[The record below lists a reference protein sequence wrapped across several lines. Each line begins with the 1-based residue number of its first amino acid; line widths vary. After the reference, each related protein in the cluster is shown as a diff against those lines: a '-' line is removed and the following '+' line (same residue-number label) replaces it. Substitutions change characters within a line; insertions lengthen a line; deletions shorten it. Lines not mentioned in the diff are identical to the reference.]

1 MLKNILIE
9 QWLSEKEANI
19 YLACLE
25 LWEMPASSVAR
36 KLWENRVATYTI
48 LKSLC
53 ERWIAYEMKKN
64 NVKHYNV
71 IPPKNL
77 IELQEQKLNK
87 LKESLPEMVALIN
100 EYSSK
105 PKVYFYEWIEQL
117 KKLMLEIVTDGY
129 NMWDDPYLTFV
140 WTADIDPEMQKW
152 LDTEFVK
159 LRLKNKTKTK
169 AIISKKILTKY
180 SDYHEE
186 KHDSVLIDDPI
197 FNMENETVLYNWKVA
212 MLLYSTDE
220 MSWVVIESKT
230 LYNSLKSM
238 FNLLRKTFKK

>member
-1 MLKNILIE
+1 MIE

-25 LWEMPASSVAR
+25 LWEIPASTIAR
-36 KLWENRVATYTI
+36 KVWENRVATYTI
-48 LKSLC
+48 LKTLC
-53 ERWIAYEMKKN
+53 ERWIALEMKKN

-71 IPPKNL
+71 ISPKHL
-77 IELQEQKLNK
+77 VKLQEQKLTK
-87 LKESLPEMVALIN
+87 LKDSIPEMIALIN
-100 EYSSK
+100 EYWTK
-105 PKVYFYEWIEQL
+105 PKVYYYEGSEQL
-117 KKLMLEIVTDGY
+117 KNLFKEIILEWK
-129 NMWDDPYLTFV
+129 NMWDEQFLTFLG
-140 WTADIDPEMQKW
+140 TMNIDPEFQEW
-152 LDTEFVK
+152 LDKEFVPY
-159 LRLKNKTKTK
+159 RLKYTTKTK
-169 AIISKKILTKY
+169 AIVSSQYCSKYADYNTKL
-180 SDYHEE
+180 
-186 KHDSVLIDDPI
+186 HDSVLIDDPI